1 MRKVLMAASTVLS
14 ACCHIENI
22 FSCYGAVSLTDNF
35 KPVIVDEY
43 STPIPIQAPV
53 TTVLSH
59 SRDPP

>member
-1 MRKVLMAASTVLS
+1 MRKVLIAASVLS
-14 ACCHIENI
+14 ACCHTEKL

-43 STPIPIQAPV
+43 STPISTQAPV
-53 TTVLSH
+53 ATVLSH